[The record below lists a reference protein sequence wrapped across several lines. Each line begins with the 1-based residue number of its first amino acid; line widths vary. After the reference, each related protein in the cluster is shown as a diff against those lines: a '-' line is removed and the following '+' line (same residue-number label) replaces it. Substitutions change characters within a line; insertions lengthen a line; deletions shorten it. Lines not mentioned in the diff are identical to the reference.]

1 MDKKASSFNRTR
13 NMNYTGILELS
24 ATKKR
29 EKTILST
36 WYHEGAL
43 KITRPIYHEENLP
56 SIYLIH
62 VGGGYVDGDTY
73 LTTINVEEEGELAVT
88 TQSSTKVYRTP
99 NHPVVQQTSIH
110 LGKNS
115 VLEYMPDPLI
125 AYEGAK
131 FIQET
136 TVYLEEDSCFLY
148 SDMITPGWAADGEL
162 FRYDWIRS
170 KLKLYK
176 EGKLVLFDHLL
187 LEPDEDIAGIMQ
199 MEGYTHI
206 GTFFIMHKE
215 AKKLFLDRLYKIIG
229 NFQPDTRFGLSSLS
243 ESGVIL
249 RILARNTGSIEK
261 IIARAYCFA
270 RRELLGKD
278 CVTWRKY

>member
-1 MDKKASSFNRTR
+1 
-13 NMNYTGILELS
+13 MNYTGIIELS

-29 EKTILST
+29 GKTILST
-36 WYHEGAL
+36 WYNEGTF
-43 KITRPIYHEENLP
+43 KITQPIYHEEYSP

-73 LTTINVEEEGELAVT
+73 MTTINIEEEAELAVT
-88 TQSSTKVYRTP
+88 TQSAAKVYRTP
-99 NHPVVQQTSIH
+99 HHPVVQQTSIH
-110 LGKNS
+110 LGKDS

-136 TVYLEEDSCFLY
+136 TVYLKEDSCFLY

-176 EGKLVLFDHLL
+176 AGELVLFDHLL
-187 LEPDEDIAGIMQ
+187 LEPDDDIASIMQ

-206 GTFFIMHKE
+206 GTFVIMHKE
-215 AKKLFLDRLYKIIG
+215 ANKFFLDRLYKIIQ
-229 NFQPDTRFGLSSLS
+229 NFQPDTLFGLSLLS

-249 RILARNTGSIEK
+249 RILALNTGSIEK
-261 IIARAYCFA
+261 MIAHAHCFA

-278 CVTWRKY
+278 CIVWRKF